1 MTRVIGTM
9 LYMAPEVLNKFPYD
23 QSSDM
28 WALGILLYIMLTGRI
43 PFQSKDANEIVKLI
57 KLGKY
62 DKQALQDPVLAL
74 TPSCITLVEQL
85 LSVDP
90 KKRPTAE

>member
-43 PFQSKDANEIVKLI
+43 PF
-57 KLGKY
+57 
-62 DKQALQDPVLAL
+62 
-74 TPSCITLVEQL
+74 
-85 LSVDP
+85 
-90 KKRPTAE
+90 